1 MFNQVER
8 CKFNGINRFE
18 QMIKEE
24 KYANKSLNPQAIKVV
39 CRFFSYLCAQN
50 SIFEVKEPQFFG
62 THH

>member
-1 MFNQVER
+1 
-8 CKFNGINRFE
+8 
-18 QMIKEE
+18 MIKEE

-50 SIFEVKEPQFFG
+50 SIFEVKETQFFG